1 MTPLDEAVIAGAE
14 FRAGRVERRVPVGG
28 AGNMD
33 WDDVRVFLAVPRH
46 GSLRAAGRALGLSQP
61 TIGRRLVPFEAAF
74 GGPALFDRLPEG
86 LRLNAAGAAL
96 LETAEQ
102 LEDAALALERRHA
115 ATSPALSG
123 TVRVSVGEW
132 AAGFLARHL
141 SGQSR
146 APG

>member
-1 MTPLDEAVIAGAE
+1 VI
-14 FRAGRVERRVPVGG
+14 PGG
-28 AGNMD
+28 AG
-33 WDDVRVFLAVPRH
+33 VR
-46 GSLRAAGRALGLSQP
+46 
-61 TIGRRLVPFEAAF
+61 
-74 GGPALFDRLPEG
+74 DRLPEG

-141 SGQSR
+141 
-146 APG
+146 PGRSNSAGPPKAASKAARRRPIVGWLNPSARPAARKEP